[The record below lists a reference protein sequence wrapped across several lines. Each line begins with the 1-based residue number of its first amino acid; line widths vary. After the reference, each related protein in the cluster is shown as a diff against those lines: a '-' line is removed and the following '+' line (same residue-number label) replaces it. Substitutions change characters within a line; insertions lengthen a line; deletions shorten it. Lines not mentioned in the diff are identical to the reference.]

1 MRRLLLAFVV
11 LSVVVTVWMGKDLWV
26 EAQTYSWK
34 EVPAVV
40 TQSAVKTVATL
51 KGTNRGLQPSERH
64 WYQFDLAYEYRIDGL
79 DHVSGKLGLI
89 DTPVLNRSAADSLAA
104 RYPVEGRVTA
114 YVSPDDPD
122 LAVLKPGLTPLTVV
136 LFVAGLVA
144 ALVAGRMALVPEP
157 RRRRRL
163 PSV

>member
-1 MRRLLLAFVV
+1 MRSLLLTFFV
-11 LSVVVTVWMGKDLWV
+11 LSLVVTVWMGKDLWV

-34 EVPAVV
+34 EVPAIV

-51 KGTNRGLQPSERH
+51 KGTNRNLQPSERH
-64 WYQFDLAYEYRIDGL
+64 WYQYDLLYEYRIDGV
-79 DHVSGKLGLI
+79 DHASGKLGLI

-104 RYPVEGRVTA
+104 RYPVGGSVTA

-122 LAVLKPGLTPLTVV
+122 MAVLEPGLTPLTVV
-136 LFVAGLVA
+136 LFVAGLLA
-144 ALVAGRMALVPEP
+144 ALVAGRMALIPEP
-157 RRRRRL
+157 RKRRRL